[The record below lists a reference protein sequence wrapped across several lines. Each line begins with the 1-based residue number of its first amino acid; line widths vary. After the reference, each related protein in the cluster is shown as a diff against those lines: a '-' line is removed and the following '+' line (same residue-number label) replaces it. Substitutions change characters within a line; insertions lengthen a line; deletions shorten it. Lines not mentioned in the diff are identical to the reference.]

1 MRTAGQPAAA
11 LNQATHPPTQIRSA
25 RWCSF
30 VCAAMPQRDPKK
42 MQTRILAYSVLGG
55 KPPALQAAQLAV
67 QSKVRRE
74 KEVEEAIS
82 DIGSNHYIS
91 DHFLKE
97 SS

>member
-1 MRTAGQPAAA
+1 
-11 LNQATHPPTQIRSA
+11 
-25 RWCSF
+25 
-30 VCAAMPQRDPKK
+30 

-74 KEVEEAIS
+74 KEVKEAIS

>member
-1 MRTAGQPAAA
+1 
-11 LNQATHPPTQIRSA
+11 
-25 RWCSF
+25 
-30 VCAAMPQRDPKK
+30 

-55 KPPALQAAQLAV
+55 KPPALQAGQLAV

-74 KEVEEAIS
+74 KEVKEAIS